1 MSYNVVFAP
10 EAESDY
16 EKIGDPI
23 LQSHVLDEL
32 DKLAA
37 DPRRLGRP
45 GAFPHYLHWKYQFWC
60 TSSERRI
67 HVTVL
72 FDYTGPDTIT
82 LLAIGIIRT

>member
-16 EKIGDPI
+16 ETIGDPV

-32 DKLAA
+32 DKLSA
-37 DPRRLGRP
+37 DPQGLGRP
-45 GAFPHYLHWKYQFWC
+45 GSFPHYLHWKYQFWC
-60 TSSERRI
+60 TTAEHRI

-72 FDYTGPDTIT
+72 FDYTGTDTIT
-82 LLAIGIIRT
+82 IIAIGVIRT